1 MDRVARGGTGILG
14 RDARLADSMRDQE
27 EPRRVPEMNP
37 GSFAR
42 PIHGGLDHP
51 PVRAGKIGVV
61 IANLGTPDA
70 TGYWPMRRYLG
81 EFLSDRRVIDYSPW
95 FWQPLLQLV
104 ILTRRPF
111 SSGNAYRLIWNR
123 ELDESPLLT
132 TTRNQAH
139 KLAEAFAGDDRILVD
154 FCMRYGNPSTENVLR
169 SMCDRGCTRILFF
182 PLYPQYS
189 ATTTATAIDQAFRAL
204 MTMKWQPAFRSAPPY
219 HDHPLYIN
227 ALANSVRKSLGD
239 ELPDALVLSYHG
251 LPERYLTE
259 GDPYHCHCQKTSRLL
274 TESLGWPPEIVR
286 TCFQSRFGSEEWLK
300 PYTVD
305 EVSRL
310 AKGERKRI
318 AVLSP
323 GFAADCVETLEEVDS
338 EIREAFQDAG
348 GTRFSYIP
356 CLNDSPDH
364 IRLLADIVTTELSGW
379 I

>member
-1 MDRVARGGTGILG
+1 
-14 RDARLADSMRDQE
+14 
-27 EPRRVPEMNP
+27 MNP
-37 GSFAR
+37 ASFTR
-42 PIHGGLDHP
+42 PFHGGIDHP
-51 PVRAGKIGVV
+51 PIRAGKIGVV
-61 IANLGTPDA
+61 VANLGTPDA
-70 TGYWPMRRYLG
+70 TGYWPMRKYLG

-104 ILTRRPF
+104 ILTKRPF

-123 ELDESPLLT
+123 DLDESPLLT
-132 TTRNQAH
+132 TTRDQAR
-139 KLAEAFAGDDRILVD
+139 KLAEEFADDDRILVD
-154 FCMRYGNPSTENVLR
+154 FCMRYGNPSTEHVLR
-169 SMCDRGCTRILFF
+169 SMCARGCTRILFF

-204 MTMKWQPAFRSAPPY
+204 MKMKWQPAFRTTPPY

-227 ALANSVRKSLGD
+227 ALAHSVRKTLGD

-274 TESLGWPPEIVR
+274 AECLGWPSGIVR

-310 AKGERKRI
+310 AKSGRKRI
-318 AVLSP
+318 AVLAP
-323 GFAADCVETLEEVDS
+323 GFAADCVETLEEVDG
-338 EIREAFQDAG
+338 EIRKTFRDAG
-348 GTRFSYIP
+348 GTSFSYIP

-364 IRLLADIVTTELSGW
+364 IQLLVDIVTTELSGW

>member
-1 MDRVARGGTGILG
+1 
-14 RDARLADSMRDQE
+14 
-27 EPRRVPEMNP
+27 MNP
-37 GSFAR
+37 GSFTR
-42 PIHGGLDHP
+42 PIHGGIDHP

-123 ELDESPLLT
+123 ALDESPLLT
-132 TTRNQAH
+132 TTRIQAR
-139 KLAEAFAGDDRILVD
+139 KLAEAFAGDDGILVD

-204 MTMKWQPAFRSAPPY
+204 MKMKWQPAFRTTPPY
-219 HDHPLYIN
+219 HDHPLYIK

-239 ELPDALVLSYHG
+239 EPPDALVLSYHG
-251 LPERYLTE
+251 LPERYLSE

-318 AVLSP
+318 AVLAP

-338 EIREAFQDAG
+338 EIRETFQDAG
-348 GTRFSYIP
+348 GTKFSYIP